1 LEKELA
7 QGVPGCPRM
16 KVLLVFGTRPEAIK
30 IAPILHAGKRERSLD
45 LRVCVTGQHQE
56 IVNQALDFFEIEPD
70 YRLDVMRPNQ
80 DLSSL
85 TSRILDTI
93 RPVLIREQAD
103 MVLVQGDTTT
113 AFASSLAAF
122 YERIPVAHVEAGLRT
137 SDLSSP
143 FPEEGMRQLVTR
155 LANLHFAPTERN
167 RATLLSEGIAD
178 SQVFVTGNTVVDAMH
193 WARRKSSRQTFPDDE
208 KQRSE
213 VWWKRIF
220 AASRIALVT
229 AHRRESFGEGL
240 NSICSALKQLAH
252 QHQDLLIVFPVHP
265 NPNVRGPVESLLS
278 DRENILLVP
287 PLHYPDFVLLMDR
300 STLIITDSG
309 GVQEE
314 ATALGKHL
322 LLTRDCTER
331 QEAVDSGNVQIVG
344 ADRDRLLQAANR
356 MLRDC
361 SDKGNRRPAA
371 INPYGDGHAADKIV
385 RILAE
390 QGRAK
395 RSGVAAP
402 RQLSAVSA

>member
-1 LEKELA
+1 
-7 QGVPGCPRM
+7 M

-30 IAPILHAGKRERSLD
+30 MAPILHAGRRDRSLD
-45 LRVCVTGQHQE
+45 LRVCVTGQHHE
-56 IVNQALDFFEIEPD
+56 IVNRALEFFEIQPD

-93 RPVLIREQAD
+93 RPVLIREQAE
-103 MVLVQGDTTT
+103 MVVVQGDTTT
-113 AFASSLAAF
+113 AFAASLAAF

-137 SDLSSP
+137 NDLSSP

-167 RATLLSEGIAD
+167 RATLLSEGVAANT
-178 SQVFVTGNTVVDAMH
+178 VFVTGNTVVDAMH
-193 WARRKSSRQTFPDDE
+193 WARSKSSRHRFRCDE
-208 KQRSE
+208 KQPRE
-213 VWWKRIF
+213 AWWKRIF
-220 AASRIALVT
+220 AAPRIALVT
-229 AHRRESFGEGL
+229 AHRRETFGEGL
-240 NSICSALKQLAH
+240 KSICSGLTRLAE

-278 DRENILLVP
+278 GRENILLVP

-344 ADRDRLLQAANR
+344 ADQDRLLQAANR
-356 MLRDC
+356 ILSACGYD
-361 SDKGNRRPAA
+361 GNRQPAA
-371 INPYGDGHAADKIV
+371 MNPYGDGHAAEKIV

-390 QGRAK
+390 QAHAR
-395 RSGVAAP
+395 RSGVAANT
-402 RQLSAVSA
+402 QLSALSA

>member
-1 LEKELA
+1 
-7 QGVPGCPRM
+7 M

-56 IVNQALDFFEIEPD
+56 IVNQALNFFEIEPD
-70 YRLDVMRPNQ
+70 YRLDVMCPNQ

-85 TSRILDTI
+85 TSRVLDKI
-93 RPVLIREQAD
+93 RPVLLREQPE
-103 MVLVQGDTTT
+103 MVVVQGDTTT
-113 AFASSLAAF
+113 AFASALAAF

-137 SDLSSP
+137 NHLSSP

-155 LANLHFAPTERN
+155 LAGLHFAPTERN

-178 SQVFVTGNTVVDAMH
+178 HTVFVTGNTVVDAMH
-193 WARRKSSRQTFPDDE
+193 WARRKSSRQTFSNAE
-208 KQRSE
+208 NQRRE
-213 VWWKRIF
+213 LWWKRIF
-220 AASRIALVT
+220 AAPRIALIT

-240 NSICSALKQLAH
+240 KNICSALRQLAE
-252 QHQDLLIVFPVHP
+252 QHRDVLIVFPVHP

-287 PLHYPDFVLLMDR
+287 PLQYPDFVFLMDR
-300 STLIITDSG
+300 STLIISDSG

-344 ADRDRLLQAANR
+344 ADRDRLLQAANW
-356 MLRDC
+356 MLC
-361 SDKGNRRPAA
+361 AGGYKGNRRPAA
-371 INPYGDGHAADKIV
+371 IDPYGDGHAAEKIV

-390 QGRAK
+390 HARGRGCEVSAE
-395 RSGVAAP
+395 
-402 RQLSAVSA
+402 RQFSALSA

>member
-1 LEKELA
+1 
-7 QGVPGCPRM
+7 
-16 KVLLVFGTRPEAIK
+16 
-30 IAPILHAGKRERSLD
+30 
-45 LRVCVTGQHQE
+45 
-56 IVNQALDFFEIEPD
+56 
-70 YRLDVMRPNQ
+70 
-80 DLSSL
+80 
-85 TSRILDTI
+85 
-93 RPVLIREQAD
+93 
-103 MVLVQGDTTT
+103 
-113 AFASSLAAF
+113 
-122 YERIPVAHVEAGLRT
+122 
-137 SDLSSP
+137 
-143 FPEEGMRQLVTR
+143 
-155 LANLHFAPTERN
+155 
-167 RATLLSEGIAD
+167 
-178 SQVFVTGNTVVDAMH
+178 
-193 WARRKSSRQTFPDDE
+193 
-208 KQRSE
+208 
-213 VWWKRIF
+213 
-220 AASRIALVT
+220 
-229 AHRRESFGEGL
+229 
-240 NSICSALKQLAH
+240 
-252 QHQDLLIVFPVHP
+252 
-265 NPNVRGPVESLLS
+265 
-278 DRENILLVP
+278 
-287 PLHYPDFVLLMDR
+287 MDR